1 MANGVSGVK
10 PPALFKKGETA
21 LEQPG
26 RTMLDKIWDQHVIF
40 RVSDD
45 TDLLHVDRH
54 LLHDLGGSR
63 GLLDLKSRD
72 LKVHSPEL
80 TFATPDHAISSA
92 PGRAGTSKIGL
103 ELLASLRTETSASG
117 IQLFDVDEPGQGI
130 VHVIGPELGL
140 SLPGSLIVCGD
151 SHTCTHGG
159 LGALAFGIGSSELT
173 HVLAT
178 QTLIQRRPK
187 TMRVKFEGK
196 LPLGVTAK
204 DMILALIGHA
214 GVAAGTGY
222 AVEYAGSAIRD
233 LPVEGRFTICNLSIE
248 FGAKMGMVAPD
259 DKTYQYVKGRR
270 YAPEGAM
277 WERALKAWKQLP
289 SDANAVFDK
298 EITIDVTKIKPQV
311 TWGISPEHVIGVDGN
326 IPERRHPRGPRGDG
340 ARRHLVRLGTG
351 FHGHGPLQQRQDLP
365 LLHRP
370 QQEHGGAAS
379 GEPRTR
385 CSGASRSALGG
396 LPQGA
401 EHGHTASDAGGGVG
415 PSKSSISRRG
425 GGTHTPADSPRSAR
439 IPRERAQSGSDAMAP
454 RRGDRASNSPRAI
467 STTIAAD
474 PDLPLG
480 AHLEIQRR
488 RALGRNSPCATD
500 LEAAAGWAH
509 REAPSAEIRRRR
521 AGRRVLEDAMLL
533 ALG

>member
-1 MANGVSGVK
+1 
-10 PPALFKKGETA
+10 

-40 RVSDD
+40 KVSDD

-63 GLLDLKSRD
+63 GLLDLKSRN
-72 LKVHSPEL
+72 LTVHSPEL

-103 ELLASLRTETSASG
+103 ELLAALRVETSASG
-117 IQLFDVDEPGQGI
+117 IQLFDVDQPGQGI

-178 QTLIQRRPK
+178 QALIQRRPK

-196 LPLGVTAK
+196 LPLGITAK
-204 DMILALIGHA
+204 DMILALIGQA

-259 DKTYQYVKGRR
+259 DKTYEYVKGRR

-277 WERALKAWKQLP
+277 WEEALKAWKQLP

-298 EITIDVTKIKPQV
+298 EILVDVTKIKPQV

-326 IPERRHPRGPRGDG
+326 IPDPKAIDDPARRAALETALDYMGLKAGAPIAGTPVDWVFIGSCTNSRLSDLRAAAEVARGRKVAPGVRAWVVPGSETVKREAVAEGLDKLFTEAGFEWREPGCSMCLAANGEVVAPGQRSVSTSNRNFIGRQGPR
-340 ARRHLVRLGTG
+340 ARTHL
-351 FHGHGPLQQRQDLP
+351 
-365 LLHRP
+365 
-370 QQEHGGAAS
+370 AS
-379 GEPRTR
+379 P
-385 CSGASRSALGG
+385 AS
-396 LPQGA
+396 
-401 EHGHTASDAGGGVG
+401 
-415 PSKSSISRRG
+415 
-425 GGTHTPADSPRSAR
+425 
-439 IPRERAQSGSDAMAP
+439 
-454 RRGDRASNSPRAI
+454 
-467 STTIAAD
+467 
-474 PDLPLG
+474 
-480 AHLEIQRR
+480 
-488 RALGRNSPCATD
+488 
-500 LEAAAGWAH
+500 AAAA
-509 REAPSAEIRRRR
+509 AI
-521 AGRRVLEDAMLL
+521 AGSIADVRTMER
-533 ALG
+533 